1 MCLGRRYS
9 ETEAVAVPTYIVARW
24 HIDVKEEPEHAGETF
39 EKRKARLLDCKSAI
53 TLHPVKDPLVFKRR

>member
-1 MCLGRRYS
+1 M
-9 ETEAVAVPTYIVARW
+9 PTYIVARW